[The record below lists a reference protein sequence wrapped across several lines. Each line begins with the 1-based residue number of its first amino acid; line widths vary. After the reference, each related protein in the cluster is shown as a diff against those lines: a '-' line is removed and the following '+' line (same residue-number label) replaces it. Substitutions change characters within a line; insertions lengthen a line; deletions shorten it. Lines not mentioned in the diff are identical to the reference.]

1 MKIPGNR
8 VGCPVL
14 RFVQILGVVL
24 VQSAAY
30 VPRDWMEDNCRK
42 KESGSIFEVF
52 THGTEWSR
60 PDENGATDF
69 SMRAAI
75 SGDNTLVGTYFSN
88 LNSSNRTHISCC
100 NVCIATRS
108 TVMSSNFILSRRL
121 NNLSEGWTNAHIGEG
136 VASAATKPHHS
147 FGGISVT
154 LDIRIRL
161 SFHIIHES
169 YHRWYIV

>member
-30 VPRDWMEDNCRK
+30 VPQDWMEDNCRK

-121 NNLSEGWTNAHIGEG
+121 NNLSEGWTNAHTGEG